1 MDAKIGFIGLTPE
14 SSRDPDLQLLGSNQ
28 ENEYSH
34 YFRLVRYSNG
44 RNMSGRQKLQILN
57 AIQQKQIN
65 FSFLI
70 FFFFPIRIPDAR
82 YPYFPPFQSRPF
94 TVYFYCLK

>member
-70 FFFFPIRIPDAR
+70 FFFFPFEYRMLDIHIFRHFKAGLLL
-82 YPYFPPFQSRPF
+82 F
-94 TVYFYCLK
+94 TFTA